1 MNVLE
6 KSSLNK
12 RSLNVLIMF
21 FSFLLLPFS
30 GVVIHSTH
38 EVAEG
43 DSLRHFAMSVHNLSA
58 IIFLCACMLHL
69 VVNRKVL
76 IKYISEKTT
85 QYSRFK
91 RESVLAL
98 IIVLGIVGLFS
109 IHVFHVR

>member
-38 EVAEG
+38 EVSEG
-43 DSLRHFAMSVHNLSA
+43 EPLRHFAMSVHNLSA
-58 IIFLCACMLHL
+58 IIFLCSCMLHL
-69 VVNRKVL
+69 FANRKAL
-76 IKYISEKTT
+76 AKYLSEKTT
-85 QYSRFK
+85 EYSGFK
-91 RESVLAL
+91 REAVLAL
-98 IIVLGIVGLFS
+98 LFVLVLVGLFS
-109 IHVFHVR
+109 SHAFHVR

>member
-38 EVAEG
+38 EVAER

-69 VVNRKVL
+69 VANRKSL
-76 IKYISEKTT
+76 AKYLSAKTT
-85 QYSRFK
+85 EYSGFK

-109 IHVFHVR
+109 IHAFHVR

>member
-38 EVAEG
+38 EFAERN
-43 DSLRHFAMSVHNLSA
+43 SLRHFAMSVHNLSA
-58 IIFLCACMLHL
+58 IIFLCSCMLHL
-69 VVNRKVL
+69 VANRKAL
-76 IKYISEKTT
+76 AKYISTKTT
-85 QYSRFK
+85 EYSSFK
-91 RESVLAL
+91 REAVLAL
-98 IIVLGIVGLFS
+98 LFVLVLVGLFS
-109 IHVFHVR
+109 SHAFHVR